1 VYIDVLLTPQSL
13 VIKRYGNI
21 VKIYASCVASL
32 VAAGASSFL
41 LHDGPSWV
49 FYVGCSLTLIATLQ
63 FQKARN
69 EVSTAAADKLGT
81 QQPGSPN
88 GKAGWK
94 KAVGVPAIGALVL
107 VLMLASRATVPSTGS
122 IGPQAEKAGKLPAD
136 VRAVKVPAA
145 TSTGGSSGQPGSTAP
160 AVQASSQLGPTPAV
174 PMMALPPYP
183 PTCINNTLD
192 AVYKTV
198 CPILDCRTDAN
209 CTVHDPS
216 CCAFLNYQMLTFL
229 DRFLKSKCLQD
240 EYILAHGTAL
250 GAVRDKTILPH
261 THDVDVAVTPLV
273 IQFLELNSTRQ
284 ELWRHGYALFYYDEF
299 QGWWKLCPH
308 KHHPAHEF
316 KSAFRALGETVKGW
330 QDRTNRTQAVYLD
343 LWPMWPVVGGTTDC
357 QKGSTIVQEG
367 LLDVPWD
374 TAPKVLGSGS
384 HVDVCVLRKAG
395 LMKSRKGDSR
405 FCSLYVQTPWAVAA
419 PGKSMAQ
426 VDNNSFPVVANY
438 EE

>member
-1 VYIDVLLTPQSL
+1 VLLALQSL

-49 FYVGCSLTLIATLQ
+49 FYVGCSLTLFATLQ

-69 EVSTAAADKLGT
+69 EVSAAAADPKLGT

-94 KAVGVPAIGALVL
+94 KAVGVPAIGTLVL
-107 VLMLASRATVPSTGS
+107 VLMLASRATVPSMGS
-122 IGPQAEKAGKLPAD
+122 IGLQAEKAGKLPGD
-136 VRAVKVPAA
+136 TPAVKALEVA
-145 TSTGGSSGQPGSTAP
+145 STGGLSGQLGPRTQVAP
-160 AVQASSQLGPTPAV
+160 APRQLGPTIAV

-192 AVYKTV
+192 EVYKAV
-198 CPILDCRTDAN
+198 CPIMDCRTDAD

-216 CCAFLNYQMLTFL
+216 CCAYLNYQMLTFL

-240 EYILAHGTAL
+240 EWILTHGTAL

-261 THDVDVAVTPLV
+261 THDVDIAVTPLV
-273 IQFLELNSTRQ
+273 IQFLELNSTRE

-299 QGWWKLCPH
+299 LGWWKLCPH
-308 KHHPAHEF
+308 KHHPAPEF
-316 KSAFRALGETVKGW
+316 KSAFQALGETVKGW
-330 QDRTNRTQAVYLD
+330 QSRTKRTQAVYLD

-357 QKGSTIVQEG
+357 RRGSTIVQEG

-384 HVDVCVLRKAG
+384 HVEVCMLRKAG
-395 LMKSRKGDSR
+395 LVKSRKGDSR
-405 FCSLYVQTPWAVAA
+405 FCSLYVQTPWKVTA

-426 VDNNSFPVVANY
+426 VENSSFPVVSNY